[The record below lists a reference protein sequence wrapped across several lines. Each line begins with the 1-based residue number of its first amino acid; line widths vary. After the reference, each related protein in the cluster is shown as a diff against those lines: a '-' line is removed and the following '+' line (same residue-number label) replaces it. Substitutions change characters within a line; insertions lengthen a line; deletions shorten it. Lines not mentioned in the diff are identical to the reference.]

1 MSVRALWVRKIFWAY
16 VVITV
21 VAALLALISWQ
32 MIREADRVVA
42 QVNRANEILNHVNKI
57 RESTFQIESVT
68 RGYIISGNKAIL
80 DERLPVLQERAV
92 ATQALKQLF
101 ADNPDQLARMERLAV
116 VTEERRALAERSM
129 ILRETQGFEAA
140 QANSQIAPVQE
151 SRTRYLEV
159 LAQIRDQEMAHLM
172 QLNAQYQATTE
183 KSIGVYTVTLLAMVG
198 LFIFVFVL
206 IKRQVSISGQQLALE
221 RANHAL
227 ELEKT
232 SAEMTSKAKDF
243 FLASM
248 SHEIRTPMSG
258 ILGMLEL
265 LAHSRLDM
273 EQQETLSTARDSGR
287 SLMRIIDDILDHAK
301 IQAGKLTIL
310 AEPLSVAHLLA
321 RIRNTYAVVAHNK
334 GLVLRHQ
341 VDERVAHLLMGDRL
355 RVVQVLGNF
364 VSNAIKFSP
373 QGVVKLSADL
383 IKEEEGFQTIR
394 LSVKDS
400 GIGITPEVQARLFQP
415 FEQANLETARMYGG
429 TGLGLTISRK
439 LAELMGGDISLQ
451 STPGQGTT
459 ISLTL
464 KLAVHGTAQSKKSV
478 PSAPAQAL
486 INAANTAAVAGGDVT
501 LPPGVFPVLSQ
512 TPAPQG
518 PWVLAVD
525 DHPTSRMLI
534 ERQLNLLGMRVR
546 TAENGA
552 EALALWRAGNFA
564 IVITDSNMPEMNGYD
579 LTRAIREEEKGKT
592 RTPVLGWTAN
602 AMIITMARCREAGM
616 DDVLVKP
623 ADLGQLRAL
632 LVKWL
637 PPSSIAELPDQAI
650 DIKQMEE
657 AFGNDKAK
665 FSNLLPSIRKTL
677 REQAAILNTALAGGE
692 LSDAKTLAQTMCGS
706 AAVMGAK
713 GLLDV
718 CERIGALPHDSDAA
732 ARSLMS
738 REFAAQAQRTLDALE
753 VLG

>member
-1 MSVRALWVRKIFWAY
+1 MNMRALLVRKLFWAY
-16 VVITV
+16 VFIAG
-21 VAALLALISWQ
+21 VAALLALISWE

-42 QVNRANEILNHVNKI
+42 QVNRTNDILSHVTKI
-57 RESTFQIESVT
+57 REATFQIESVT
-68 RGYIISGNKAIL
+68 RGYIIAGDKAIL
-80 DERLPVLQERAV
+80 AERLPVLQERAV
-92 ATQALKQLF
+92 ATQALKLLF
-101 ADNPDQLARMERLAV
+101 GDNPNQQARMARLAV
-116 VTEERRALAERSM
+116 VTEERRALSERSM
-129 ILRETQGFEAA
+129 FLRETQGFEAA
-140 QANSQIAPVQE
+140 QANSQTAPVRE
-151 SRTRYLEV
+151 SRVRYLAV
-159 LAQIRDQEMAHLM
+159 LSEIRDEEIAHLKL
-172 QLNAQYQATTE
+172 LNAQYQATTD
-183 KSIGVYTVTLLAMVG
+183 KSVLVYAVTLLAMVG
-198 LFIFVFVL
+198 LLIFVFVL
-206 IKRQVSISGQQLALE
+206 INRQVSIVDQQLALE
-221 RANHAL
+221 RTNHAL
-227 ELEKT
+227 EVEK
-232 SAEMTSKAKDF
+232 SAAELASKSKDF
-243 FLASM
+243 FLATM

-301 IQAGKLTIL
+301 IQAGKLTIVN
-310 AEPLSVAHLLA
+310 EPLSVAHLLA
-321 RIRNTYAVVAHNK
+321 RIRNTYSVVANNK

-341 VDERVAHLLMGDRL
+341 VDERIAPLLMGDRL

-373 QGVVKLSADL
+373 QGMVALSADL
-383 IKEEEGFQTIR
+383 IKEEDGFQTIR
-394 LSVKDS
+394 LTVKDS
-400 GIGITPEVQARLFQP
+400 GIGMTPEAQARLFQP
-415 FEQANLETARMYGG
+415 FEQAEMETARMYGG
-429 TGLGLTISRK
+429 TGLGLAISRK
-439 LAELMGGDISLQ
+439 LAEMMEGDISIQ
-451 STPGQGTT
+451 STPGLGTS
-459 ISLTL
+459 IALTL
-464 KLAVHGTAQSKKSV
+464 KLAVHGTAQARAEAQKTEPTAS
-478 PSAPAQAL
+478 AQAM
-486 INAANTAAVAGGDVT
+486 IGAASAMTMPPAAM
-501 LPPGVFPVLSQ
+501 PVL
-512 TPAPQG
+512 PQMPSLKG

-546 TAENGA
+546 TAENGV

-564 IVITDSNMPEMNGYD
+564 LVITDSNMPEMNGYD

-602 AMIITMARCREAGM
+602 AMIITLARCKEAGM

-632 LVKWL
+632 LSKWL
-637 PPSSIAELPDQAI
+637 PPASMADLPVQAI

-665 FSNLLPSIRKTL
+665 FSHLLPSIRKTL
-677 REQAAILNTALAGGE
+677 REQVAILNTALTGGE
-692 LSDAKTLAQTMCGS
+692 LGDVKTLAQTMCGS

-718 CERIGALPHDSDAA
+718 CERIGTLPVDSDAS
-732 ARSLMS
+732 ARSLLS
-738 REFAAQAQRTLDALE
+738 REFTAQAQRTLDALE

>member
-1 MSVRALWVRKIFWAY
+1 MRAVLVRKFFWTY
-16 VVITV
+16 VLITG
-21 VAALLALISWQ
+21 VAALLALISWE
-32 MIREADRVVA
+32 MIREADRTVA
-42 QVNRANEILNHVNKI
+42 QVNRTNEILNHVTKI
-57 RESTFQIESVT
+57 REATFQIESVT
-68 RGYIISGNKAIL
+68 RGYIITGDKSIL
-80 DERLPVLQERAV
+80 TEHLPVLQERAV
-92 ATQALKQLF
+92 ATQALTQLF
-101 ADNPDQLARMERLAV
+101 ADNPAQQARLERLAV
-116 VTEERRALAERSM
+116 VTEERRVLAERGM
-129 ILRETQGFEAA
+129 FLRETQGFEAA
-140 QANSQIAPVQE
+140 QVNSQTAPVRE
-151 SRTRYLEV
+151 SRVRYLEV
-159 LAQIRDQEMAHLM
+159 LTQIRDEELARLKS
-172 QLNAQYQATTE
+172 LNAQYQSSTD
-183 KSIGVYTVTLLAMVG
+183 KSILVYAVTLLAMVG
-198 LFIFVFVL
+198 LLIFVFVL
-206 IKRQVSISGQQLALE
+206 IKRQVSIADQQLTLE

-227 ELEKT
+227 AVEKSAAEL
-232 SAEMTSKAKDF
+232 ASKAKDF
-243 FLASM
+243 FLATM

-301 IQAGKLTIL
+301 IQAGKLTIVN
-310 AEPLSVAHLLA
+310 EPLSVAHLLA
-321 RIRNTYAVVAHNK
+321 RIRNTYSVVANNK

-341 VDERVAHLLMGDRL
+341 VDERIAPLLMGDRL
-355 RVVQVLGNF
+355 RVVQVMGNF

-373 QGVVKLSADL
+373 QGMVGLSAEL
-383 IKEEEGFQTIR
+383 ITQEDGFQTIQ
-394 LSVKDS
+394 LTVKDS
-400 GIGITPEVQARLFQP
+400 GIGMTPEAQARLFQP
-415 FEQANLETARMYGG
+415 FEQAEMETARMYGG
-429 TGLGLTISRK
+429 TGLGLAISRK
-439 LAELMGGDISLQ
+439 LAEMMGGDISLQ

-464 KLAVHGTAQSKKSV
+464 KLAVHGAAQVKKTE

-486 INAANTAAVAGGDVT
+486 INATTTTSAV
-501 LPPGVFPVLSQ
+501 PGVDLTMPPVAMPAFSQ
-512 TPAPQG
+512 TPSLQG

-564 IVITDSNMPEMNGYD
+564 MVITDSNMPEMNGYD

-592 RTPVLGWTAN
+592 HTPVLGWTAN
-602 AMIITMARCREAGM
+602 AMIITLARCREAGM

-632 LVKWL
+632 LTKWL
-637 PPSSIAELPDQAI
+637 PPASIADLPGQAI
-650 DIKQMEE
+650 DIKHMEE

-665 FSNLLPSIRKTL
+665 FSHLLPSIRKTL
-677 REQAAILNTALAGGE
+677 REQVAILNTALAGGE
-692 LSDAKTLAQTMCGS
+692 LSDIKTLAQTLSGS

-718 CERIGALPHDSDAA
+718 CERLAALPSDSDAA
-732 ARSLMS
+732 VRSRLS

>member
-1 MSVRALWVRKIFWAY
+1 MNMRALLVRKLFWAY
-16 VVITV
+16 VFIAV
-21 VAALLALISWQ
+21 VAALLALISWE
-32 MIREADRVVA
+32 MMREADRAVTE
-42 QVNRANEILNHVNKI
+42 VNRTNVVLNHIAQI
-57 RESTFQIESVT
+57 REATFQIESIT
-68 RGYIISGNKAIL
+68 RGYIITGDKVQLA
-80 DERLPVLQERAV
+80 DRLPVLKERAV
-92 ATQALKQLF
+92 ATQALKLLL
-101 ADNPDQLARMERLAV
+101 AGNPEHQTRIDRLALV
-116 VTEERRALAERSM
+116 AEERRVMAERG
-129 ILRETQGFEAA
+129 IFLRETQGFEAA
-140 QANSQIAPVQE
+140 QANSLTAPVRE
-151 SRTRYLEV
+151 SRARYLQV
-159 LAQIRDQEMAHLM
+159 LTEIREQEMERLKRG
-172 QLNAQYQATTE
+172 NALYQATTH
-183 KSIGVYTVTLLAMVG
+183 KTILLYGVTLLAMIG
-198 LFIFVFVL
+198 LLIFVFVL
-206 IKRQVSISGQQLALE
+206 INRQVKIVDQQLTLE

-227 ELEKT
+227 EIEKT
-232 SAEMTSKAKDF
+232 SAELANKAKDF
-243 FLASM
+243 FLATM

-273 EQQETLSTARDSGR
+273 EQQETLGTARDSGR

-301 IQAGKLTIL
+301 IQAGKLTIVN
-310 AEPLSVAHLLA
+310 EPLSVAHLLA
-321 RIRNTYAVVAHNK
+321 RIRNTYSVVANNK

-341 VDERVAHLLMGDRL
+341 VDERIAPLLMGDRL
-355 RVVQVLGNF
+355 RVVQVMGNF

-383 IKEEEGFQTIR
+383 ISEADGFQTIR

-400 GIGITPEVQARLFQP
+400 GIGMTPEVQARLFQP
-415 FEQANLETARMYGG
+415 FEQAEMETARMYGG
-429 TGLGLTISRK
+429 TGLGLAISRK
-439 LAELMGGDISLQ
+439 LAEMMGGDISIQ

-464 KLAVHGTAQSKKSV
+464 KLAVHSAAQTKKTE

-486 INAANTAAVAGGDVT
+486 INASTPSAVSGVDVT
-501 LPPGVFPVLSQ
+501 MPPVAMPAFSQ
-512 TPAPQG
+512 TPSPQG

-564 IVITDSNMPEMNGYD
+564 LVITDSNMPEMNGYD

-592 RTPVLGWTAN
+592 HTPVLGWTAN
-602 AMIITMARCREAGM
+602 AMIITLARCKEAGM

-632 LVKWL
+632 LTQWL
-637 PPSSIAELPDQAI
+637 PPAAVAELPGQAI

-665 FSNLLPSIRKTL
+665 FSHLLPSIRKTL
-677 REQAAILNTALAGGE
+677 REQAAILNTALAGGD
-692 LSDAKTLAQTMCGS
+692 LSDIKTLAQTLCGS

-718 CERIGALPHDSDAA
+718 CERIAALPSESDAA
-732 ARSLMS
+732 ARSLLS
-738 REFAAQAQRTLDALE
+738 REFSAQAQRALDALE